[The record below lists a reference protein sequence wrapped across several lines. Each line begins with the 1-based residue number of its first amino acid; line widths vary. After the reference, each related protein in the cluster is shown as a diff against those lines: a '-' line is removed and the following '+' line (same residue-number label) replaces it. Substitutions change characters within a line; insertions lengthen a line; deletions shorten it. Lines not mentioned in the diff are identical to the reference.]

1 MTELVIVLT
10 DLYLAGPPAAPASL
24 RLPGLERVARFGTRT
39 VLPAGWRP
47 WLATRLGVPAAADAA
62 PAVIAGAA
70 LASAPAGAWIATPVH
85 LSASLSQV
93 HLDPRGLLRLGAVM
107 QARLVDSFA
116 RTFAGSGCT
125 LHALPCGEFLLGA
138 PAIPVVPR
146 EDPERCLGAEVG
158 ATLPQGAQASGLR
171 RLASEI
177 EMWLHGLAPGGGAA
191 APNALWLWGAS
202 GAPVRP
208 AAGATLAQWQAYGAD
223 AFVDGLWHL
232 HGQRARELAPDFGA
246 LGGAPGGGVVLVL
259 RVAQEL
265 QASMSGHFLEAL
277 AALDARFIAPA
288 VAALGR
294 GALRSLTVLANDRC
308 LQLQPGASRRFWRRG
323 RTGPEALR

>member
-10 DLYLAGPPAAPASL
+10 DLYLAEPAAAPAPL
-24 RLPGLERVARFGTRT
+24 RLPGLERVARLGTRT
-39 VLPAGWRP
+39 VLPTSWRA
-47 WLATRLGVPAAADAA
+47 WLAARLDVPAAAEAA

-70 LASAPAGAWIATPVH
+70 LPSAPAGAWIATPVR
-85 LSASLSQV
+85 LTASLSQV
-93 HLDPRGLLRLGAVM
+93 HLDPRGLLRLDPGA
-107 QARLVDSFA
+107 QARLVESFA
-116 RTFAGSGCT
+116 RTFSGSGCT

-138 PAIPVVPR
+138 PALPVVPR

-158 ATLPQGAQASGLR
+158 AALPQGAEASGLR

-177 EMWLHGLAPGGGAA
+177 EMWLHGLAPGGAA
-191 APNALWLWGAS
+191 GAPNALWLWGAS
-202 GAPVRP
+202 GAPARP
-208 AAGATLAQWQAYGAD
+208 APGATLAQWQAYGAD

-232 HGQRARELAPDFGA
+232 HGQRAGALPRDFGA
-246 LGGAPGGGVVLVL
+246 LGGAVGGSAVLML

-277 AALDARFIAPA
+277 AALDARFIEPA

-308 LQLQPGASRRFWRRG
+308 LQLHPGASWRFWRRG
-323 RTGPEALR
+323 RTGSEALR